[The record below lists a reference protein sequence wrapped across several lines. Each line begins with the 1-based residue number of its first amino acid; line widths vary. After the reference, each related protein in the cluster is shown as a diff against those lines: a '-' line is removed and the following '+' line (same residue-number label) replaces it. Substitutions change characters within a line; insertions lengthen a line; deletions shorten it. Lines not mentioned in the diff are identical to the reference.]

1 MVSHRIREL
10 LCRQCSFSPKRE
22 ELELV
27 DAQCESFYAAR
38 LQHLHLC
45 TPALMQWLE
54 WMTLSLGEQVC
65 TRECGVV

>member
-45 TPALMQWLE
+45 TPALMQ
-54 WMTLSLGEQVC
+54 
-65 TRECGVV
+65 